1 MNKKGQIY
9 IIAAI
14 LLSVVIFA
22 LASVTNVAKQEKF
35 KGDFEKLSANYETE
49 GSKLI
54 NTVVNTGDDVGA
66 RFGNFTY
73 AFTSYSKTQNPQF
86 GLIYVLDY
94 GGRVYLGNYLKEDI
108 YIDAGTGMPFVLEGC
123 FEKVGAS
130 VTFGALTATFD
141 TGKSEITKCVKEIPE
156 PSSKKVYVAIKNS
169 WYPFRLIEGKPT
181 MMVVSQMEQQEQ
193 RKVFVGGEGFVKEE
207 DHCESFNS
215 YECKY
220 LANYGICEWD
230 EEDEECGQNVDIGE
244 LMEALESGGMGMS
257 NQSGKHGK

>member
-22 LASVTNVAKQEKF
+22 LASVTNIAKQEKF
-35 KGDFEKLSANYETE
+35 KGDFEKLSSNYETE

-54 NTVVNTGDDVGA
+54 NTVVNTGEDVGA

-108 YIDAGTGMPFVLEGC
+108 YIDASGGPPFALEGC

-141 TGKSEITKCVKEIPE
+141 TGKEEITKCVKEIPE
-156 PSSKKVYVAIKNS
+156 PSSKKVYIAIKNS
-169 WYPFRLIEGKPT
+169 WYPFKLIEGKPT
-181 MMVVSQMEQQEQ
+181 MMVVSQMEQEEQ

-207 DHCESFNS
+207 DHCASFNLDK
-215 YECKY
+215 CQY
-220 LANYGICEWD
+220 LADYGICEWD
-230 EEDEECGQNVDIGE
+230 KEEQECKQNEDIDE
-244 LMEALESGGMGMS
+244 LMESLENVGMA
-257 NQSGKHGK
+257 NP